1 MTGDYATL
9 YGQRFNMFPL
19 LKSASANGR
28 DYILFSTDESVDD
41 VLDFANAPDI
51 HGNQTPFHVLGM
63 VNASGK
69 VGVYSNWLPGTANIL
84 TAGQEFEYYAENY
97 TIEGNHL
104 EVSNVYGSLPAG
116 SLMAQ
121 NLLKNYVPNEMRAPL
136 PASLASA
143 QASAKEQILAYY
155 ASQYSNSNINDSGL
169 LITKVLDRV

>member
-1 MTGDYATL
+1 
-9 YGQRFNMFPL
+9 
-19 LKSASANGR
+19 
-28 DYILFSTDESVDD
+28 
-41 VLDFANAPDI
+41 
-51 HGNQTPFHVLGM
+51 M
-63 VNASGK
+63 VNAFGK

-97 TIEGNHL
+97 TIEGNHS

-116 SLMAQ
+116 SVMAQ
-121 NLLKNYVPNEMRAPL
+121 DLLKNYVPNEMRAPL

-143 QASAKEQILAYY
+143 QASAKEQLLAYY